1 MRHLPT
7 FRRALAVAVLLPAL
21 AVAQSLPTPKELM
34 DRHNAAAGGR
44 AALDK
49 HSSVHM
55 TATMDMAAM
64 GMQASMEVF
73 KQKPNKFVQKITIA
87 QMGDIMQGYDG
98 TVAWTLNPMAGAQV
112 LDGTVAEAM
121 KSNADFF
128 GSLQNDSIYSKA
140 ETLELTDFEG
150 KKCYKVHLV
159 RDGRDGFEY
168 FDQATGLIAGV
179 SGSTQTAQGPI
190 ESTTVMQ
197 EWMDVDGIKFPKVL
211 EQRTPNGPA
220 TIRFS
225 AIEFDH
231 VDPATFDLPEAVKA
245 LVKP

>member
-1 MRHLPT
+1 MRHT
-7 FRRALAVAVLLPAL
+7 SIVRRALAVAVFVPAL
-21 AVAQSLPTPKELM
+21 ALAQSLPTPKDLM

-44 AALDK
+44 EALAK

-55 TATMDMAAM
+55 TATMNMAAM
-64 GMQASMEVF
+64 GMQAAMEVY
-73 KQKPNKFVQKITIA
+73 KQKPDKFVQKITIA

-98 TVAWTLNPMAGAQV
+98 NVAWTLNPMAGPQL
-112 LDGTVAEAM
+112 LDGAIADGM

-128 GSLQNDSIYSKA
+128 GSLQNESNYSKA
-140 ETLELTDFEG
+140 ETVELTDFEG
-150 KKCYKVHLV
+150 RKCYKVHLV
-159 RDGRDGFEY
+159 REGRDGFEY

-179 SGSTQTAQGPI
+179 TGSTPTAQGNV

-197 EWMDVDGIKFPKVL
+197 EWMDVDGVKFPKVV

-220 TIRFS
+220 TITFS
-225 AIEFDH
+225 AIEFDK
-231 VDPATFDLPEAVKA
+231 VDPAVFDLPPAVKA